1 MTVRQLSGGF
11 ATVTRTGRRSAT
23 TRTPFPRKRQADM
36 KSLLAALAMTT
47 ALTFPG
53 LAMARP
59 VTLTTTLT
67 NYGGDGAYLALY
79 VTDPQGKYAG
89 TLWVAGGKSKYYEH
103 LSGWYRATG
112 GRAGID
118 GITGASVGA
127 GRTLEISLDLADAL
141 FDAGYTLHV
150 DAAVEDM
157 RDSPN
162 EVAVPLTTAGAKA
175 SVRGRRYVSTVAYS
189 F

>member
-1 MTVRQLSGGF
+1 
-11 ATVTRTGRRSAT
+11 
-23 TRTPFPRKRQADM
+23 M
-36 KSLLAALAMTT
+36 KSILAALALTT
-47 ALTFPG
+47 ALTLPG

-59 VTLTTTLT
+59 VTVSATL
-67 NYGGDGAYLALY
+67 NQYGGDGAYLALY
-79 VTDPQGKYAG
+79 VTDPQGNYAG

-112 GRAGID
+112 GNPGGID

-127 GRTLEISLDLADAL
+127 GRTLEVSLDLADAL

-162 EVAVPLTTAGAKA
+162 DVAIALTGDGAGAP
-175 SVRGRRYVSTVAYS
+175 VQGRRYVSALSYS
-189 F
+189 R

>member
-1 MTVRQLSGGF
+1 M
-11 ATVTRTGRRSAT
+11 GRRISNQLVI
-23 TRTPFPRKRQADM
+23 RDPLLWKRQIGM
-36 KSLLAALAMTT
+36 KSIFAALALTT
-47 ALTFPG
+47 ALTLPS
-53 LAMARP
+53 LAVARP
-59 VTLTTTLT
+59 ITVTTTL
-67 NYGGDGAYLALY
+67 NQYGGDGAYLAFY
-79 VTDPQGKYAG
+79 VIDPQGKYAG
-89 TLWVAGGKSKYYEH
+89 TVWVAGGKSKYYGH

-112 GRAGID
+112 GNPSGID

-162 EVAVPLTTAGAKA
+162 DVAIPLTSDGAGTPA
-175 SVRGRRYVSTVAYS
+175 RGRLYVASLAYS
-189 F
+189 R